1 MPSERLP
8 LPSIAAAAITA
19 VILPPVGLALG
30 VLWSARGGARSAPAP
45 AIAFL
50 SLLCTIA
57 LLALVGGSS

>member
-1 MPSERLP
+1 MSSERLP
-8 LPSIAAAAITA
+8 LPSIAVAAITA
-19 VILPPVGLALG
+19 VVLPPIGLALG

-57 LLALVGGSS
+57 LLALIGGSS

>member
-1 MPSERLP
+1 MSSERLP
-8 LPSIAAAAITA
+8 LPSIAVAAITA
-19 VILPPVGLALG
+19 VVLPPIGLALG

-57 LLALVGGSS
+57 LLALIGGGS